1 MATEFKSPQQI
12 DHCLSYIDRRL
23 EKTSSQTLQIAEMM
37 IEDIKTLTISYPMA
51 LKQNNLRQHMENVRV
66 AQMKWVNQLHEIIL
80 DQSDHELSSQMI
92 QSIQT
97 FMDTLNQNQL
107 KHLDVPVVNQSTSTT
122 LESTETTTSHHYHQK
137 QQKPEHHY
145 QALLAAEVRAK
156 GAHTTH
162 H

>member
-1 MATEFKSPQQI
+1 MATEFKSPKQI

-23 EKTSSQTLQIAEMM
+23 ERTSSQTLQIAEMM

-66 AQMKWVNQLHEIIL
+66 AQMKWVNQLHDIIL
-80 DQSDHELSSQMI
+80 DQSDHALSSQMI

-107 KHLDVPVVNQSTSTT
+107 KHLEVPVMNQSS
-122 LESTETTTSHHYHQK
+122 STTTSHQHHQK
-137 QQKPEHHY
+137 QQKPGPHY
-145 QALLAAEVRAK
+145 HALLEAEVRAK

>member
-1 MATEFKSPQQI
+1 MATEFKSPKQI

-23 EKTSSQTLQIAEMM
+23 ERTSSQTLQIAEMM

-80 DQSDHELSSQMI
+80 DQSDHALSSQMI

-107 KHLDVPVVNQSTSTT
+107 KHLEVPVMNQSTSTT
-122 LESTETTTSHHYHQK
+122 TSHQHHQK
-137 QQKPEHHY
+137 QQKSEPHY
-145 QALLAAEVRAK
+145 HALLEAEVRAK
-156 GAHTTH
+156 GAHTIH

>member
-1 MATEFKSPQQI
+1 MATEFKSPKQI

-23 EKTSSQTLQIAEMM
+23 ERTSSQTLQIAEMM

-66 AQMKWVNQLHEIIL
+66 AQMKWVNQLHDIIL
-80 DQSDHELSSQMI
+80 DQSNHALSSQMI

-107 KHLDVPVVNQSTSTT
+107 KHLEVPVMNQSS
-122 LESTETTTSHHYHQK
+122 STTTSHQHHQK
-137 QQKPEHHY
+137 QQKPEPHY
-145 QALLAAEVRAK
+145 HALLEAEVRAK